1 MQKYMTDLSLE
12 QLRNRQRFFMA
23 VSTLVLSPHPKIN
36 TFFLSASYS
45 AMGMAIG
52 QFLTFSDI
60 LWFDLNQIIKNFKLV
75 NVTTC
80 QGSHGSSLKKQ
91 LCSTG
96 CSHSCWAR
104 VGILY
109 FSHYLIH

>member
-23 VSTLVLSPHPKIN
+23 VSTLVLSPRPKIN

-45 AMGMAIG
+45 AMEMAIG

-60 LWFDLNQIIKNFKLV
+60 LWFDLNQIIKKLQ
-75 NVTTC
+75 TC
-80 QGSHGSSLKKQ
+80 PCNNLSGKPWQFFEKAAVLHWLLPFLLG
-91 LCSTG
+91 
-96 CSHSCWAR
+96 
-104 VGILY
+104 
-109 FSHYLIH
+109 